1 MDNRIAKKYEAVLT
15 ILYGMRAENLNL
27 DDAYTADKFEA
38 LTMAIEAVKKE
49 ALESG
54 VKYEN

>member
-1 MDNRIAKKYEAVLT
+1 MDNRMARKYDAALS

-27 DDAYTADKFEA
+27 DDAYTKDKFEA

-49 ALESG
+49 VPESG
-54 VKYEN
+54 VKNEN

>member
-1 MDNRIAKKYEAVLT
+1 MTNEKAKKYWEALT

-27 DDAYTADKFEA
+27 DDAYTKDKFEA

-49 ALESG
+49 VPESG
-54 VKYEN
+54 VKNEN

>member
-1 MDNRIAKKYEAVLT
+1 MARKYDAALS

-27 DDAYTADKFEA
+27 DDAYTKDKFEA

-49 ALESG
+49 VPESG
-54 VKYEN
+54 VKNEN